1 MTDNISTI
9 GKKIK
14 ALANPLRD
22 EGIGSGDYLEQITY
36 LLFIKMIDEYSRPPY
51 SMPNNLPA
59 GCTWEDL
66 KELSGDALDA
76 KYKDIL
82 KTLGE
87 QRGILKEIYAD
98 ADSKIKKPAL
108 LKKVIVMIDS
118 ENWVSMAADVK
129 GAAYEELLK
138 EYADDTKTGAG
149 QYFTPRAL
157 ITIMVKCLKPLPGK
171 TICDPACGTGGF
183 LLAAYD
189 YLSNPAN
196 YQLDRDQK
204 RFLKDSTLHGVELVQ
219 STYRLCLMNLFLHGI
234 GDIHS
239 DKLLIERRDS
249 LLTKPSVSFD
259 YVLANPPFGKKS
271 SLTLTNEDGTE
282 DSEDLTYNRSD
293 FWTTTSN
300 KQLNFVQHIYSILK
314 SDGRAAIVVPDN
326 VLFENGAGDTVRRN
340 LLEKTNL
347 HTILRLPTGLFY
359 KQGVKANVIFFD
371 NKLPSNEWQTKEVWV
386 YDFRSNVHF
395 TLKQNPMTEADL
407 DDFVKCYNA
416 QDITKRQPTYT
427 PETPEGR
434 WRKYTLDEIKANDFK
449 LDLKWMAD
457 EEDDEDLSI
466 GELMDRLEEKSKN
479 ISDTV
484 AELKKLLGDLDHD

>member
-1 MTDNISTI
+1 MFIQNRGSDF
-9 GKKIK
+9 GEPFV
-14 ALANPLRD
+14 LDLPLFP
-22 EGIGSGDYLEQITY
+22 
-36 LLFIKMIDEYSRPPY
+36 LL
-51 SMPNNLPA
+51 
-59 GCTWEDL
+59 G
-66 KELSGDALDA
+66 
-76 KYKDIL
+76 
-82 KTLGE
+82 
-87 QRGILKEIYAD
+87 
-98 ADSKIKKPAL
+98 
-108 LKKVIVMIDS
+108 
-118 ENWVSMAADVK
+118 
-129 GAAYEELLK
+129 
-138 EYADDTKTGAG
+138 G
-149 QYFTPRAL
+149 QF
-157 ITIMVKCLKPLPGK
+157 
-171 TICDPACGTGGF
+171 
-183 LLAAYD
+183 
-189 YLSNPAN
+189 
-196 YQLDRDQK
+196 
-204 RFLKDSTLHGVELVQ
+204 HGVELVQ

-434 WRKYTLDEIKANDFK
+434 WRKYTLDEIKANDYK

-466 GELMDRLEEKSKN
+466 GELMKRR
-479 ISDTV
+479 
-484 AELKKLLGDLDHD
+484 